1 MAKDLFNRYI
11 WLVDTIYRARRITF
25 EEINARWV
33 RTEMSGGEEIPL
45 RTFHNHRKAI
55 EEIFDINI
63 GCSKSGGYYYFIE
76 HAEDMERGG
85 VRSWLLNTFAVNN
98 LINESHHL
106 KRRIL
111 FEQIPSGQ
119 HFLTP
124 LIEAMRDGVTV
135 ELTYQSFGRDEANTF
150 EVEPYCVKVF
160 RQRWYLVARSPYYD
174 KVMIYSLDRIHD
186 LEATGRA
193 FDYPKSFDPEEFF
206 RFSFGIIVDEEY
218 DVESVRLK
226 VYGTKCKYLRA
237 LPLHDTQVEV
247 ERGEGY
253 AVFSYLLRPTYD
265 FVQELLSHSDEVEV
279 LSPDWLRAAMREKVQ
294 AMLAHYADGEGGAR

>member
-1 MAKDLFNRYI
+1 M
-11 WLVDTIYRARRITF
+11 
-25 EEINARWV
+25 
-33 RTEMSGGEEIPL
+33 
-45 RTFHNHRKAI
+45 
-55 EEIFDINI
+55 
-63 GCSKSGGYYYFIE
+63 
-76 HAEDMERGG
+76 
-85 VRSWLLNTFAVNN
+85 
-98 LINESHHL
+98 
-106 KRRIL
+106 
-111 FEQIPSGQ
+111 
-119 HFLTP
+119 
-124 LIEAMRDGVTV
+124 
-135 ELTYQSFGRDEANTF
+135 
-150 EVEPYCVKVF
+150 KVF

-253 AVFSYLLRPTYD
+253 VVFSYLLRPTYD
-265 FVQELLSHSDEVEV
+265 FVQELLSHGDEVEV

>member
-135 ELTYQSFGRDEANTF
+135 ELTYQSFGRDEASTF

-174 KVMIYSLDRIHD
+174 KVMIYSLDRMHD

-206 RFSFGIIVDEEY
+206 RFSFGIIVDEGKHSAFANKLIENG
-218 DVESVRLK
+218 VLAITAGKNAVRLLPPLVISKEEMDEALAVMAK
-226 VYGTKCKYLRA
+226 V
-237 LPLHDTQVEV
+237 
-247 ERGEGY
+247 
-253 AVFSYLLRPTYD
+253 F
-265 FVQELLSHSDEVEV
+265 
-279 LSPDWLRAAMREKVQ
+279 
-294 AMLAHYADGEGGAR
+294 